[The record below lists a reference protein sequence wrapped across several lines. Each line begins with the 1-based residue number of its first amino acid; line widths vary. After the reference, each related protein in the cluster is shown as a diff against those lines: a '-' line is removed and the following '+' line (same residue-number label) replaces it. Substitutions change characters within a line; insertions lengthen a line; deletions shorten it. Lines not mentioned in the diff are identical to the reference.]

1 MLSVCVTTY
10 NHVNFIEQCLD
21 SILNQKVNFNYEIV
35 LGEDESSDGTREICI
50 DYAAKHPDLIRL
62 FKRRRADVIK
72 IGNRATGRFNWLENI
87 KAARGKYIALLD
99 GDDYWS
105 DVSKLQKQVDFLEAN
120 PSYSLVFSNGKVVYE
135 ASEKAEHMI
144 YMNEKRPDGYYQPIS
159 IPEDSTD
166 IMKLSKG
173 NFIHTAGVV
182 FRNWVK
188 EDGIPE
194 YLYHTSIG
202 DWPLHLYTARIGL
215 IKFMNEDFIRY
226 RVHDKGVYSKRRE
239 VDKFK
244 MGLGQIAP
252 MLKVN
257 PFSPEVTG
265 NIHEYTLRCV
275 DRYLHVSDDFQADPF
290 LSDFMESLD
299 DKSENLKK
307 NIKEKI
313 NNFKSSY
320 KIDLTTFKKLL
331 KSLSDAFKNIGTQNS
346 KP

>member
-1 MLSVCVTTY
+1 MLSVCVTTF
-10 NHVNFIEQCLD
+10 NHVNFIEQCLN
-21 SILNQKVNFNYEIV
+21 SILDQKVKFNYEIV

-50 DYAAKHPDLIRL
+50 DYADKHRDLIRL

-72 IGNRATGRFNWLENI
+72 IGNRATGRFNFLENL
-87 KAARGKYIALLD
+87 KAARGKYIALVD
-99 GDDYWS
+99 GDDFWS
-105 DVSKLQKQVDFLEAN
+105 DVNKLQKQVDFLEAN

-135 ASEKAEHMI
+135 ASDMDEHMV
-144 YMNEKRPDGYYQPIS
+144 YMNAKMPDGYYQPIA

-173 NFIHTAGVV
+173 NYIHTAGVV

-202 DWPLHLYTARIGL
+202 DWPLHMYTARFGS

-226 RVHDKGVYSKRRE
+226 RVHGKGVYSNKKD
-239 VDKFK
+239 VDKAK

-252 MLKVN
+252 MLNDN

-265 NIHEYTLRCV
+265 NIHEYTLKCV
-275 DRYLHVSDDFQADPF
+275 KWYLKASDDFQADPF

-299 DKSENLKK
+299 DNSENLKK
-307 NIKEKI
+307 KIEKKIK
-313 NNFKSSY
+313 NFQPHGK
-320 KIDLTTFKKLL
+320 KRPLTFKKLV
-331 KSLSDAFKNIGTQNS
+331 KKLSASFKN
-346 KP
+346 

>member
-1 MLSVCVTTY
+1 MLSVCVMTY

-50 DYAAKHPDLIRL
+50 DYANKHPELIRL
-62 FKRRRADVIK
+62 FKRRRVDVIK
-72 IGNRATGRFNWLENI
+72 IGNRATGRFNFIENV

-105 DVSKLQKQVDFLEAN
+105 DVDKLQKQVDFLEGN

-135 ASEKAEHMI
+135 ASEKDEHMV
-144 YMNEKRPDGYYQPIS
+144 YMDKKMPDGYYQPFS
-159 IPEDSTD
+159 TPEDSTD

-194 YLYHTSIG
+194 YMYHTSIG
-202 DWPLHLYTARIGL
+202 DWPLHLYTARFGL

-226 RVHDKGVYSKRRE
+226 RVHDKGFYSKKTE
-239 VDKFK
+239 VDKVK
-244 MGLGQIAP
+244 ISLGQIAP

-257 PFSPEVTG
+257 PFSPEVTE
-265 NIHEYTLRCV
+265 NIHKYTLKCV
-275 DRYLHVSDDFQADPF
+275 DRYLHVSDGFQADPF
-290 LSDFMESLD
+290 LSDLMESLD
-299 DKSENLKK
+299 DKSQNLKK
-307 NIKEKI
+307 KIEEKI
-313 NNFKSSY
+313 KNFKPYDKKGKS
-320 KIDLTTFKKLL
+320 TFKKLG
-331 KSLSDAFKNIGTQNS
+331 KKLSAAFKNI
-346 KP
+346 